1 MKILLLQLKRI
12 GDLVVTTPVIAALR
26 QNFPEAV
33 ITLVVSETNEG
44 LLPALRHVDRTLI
57 IRRKIG
63 DAKVLET
70 IRREKF
76 DYCIDLTRNDRSAFL
91 TLLSRAT
98 KRVAA
103 SQRGR
108 QAKLRDRTYT
118 HFVEDRVQTLH
129 TVDFYLSFLEPLGI
143 TNASPA
149 LELALPSDAID
160 AADELIKRAQI
171 DGSYVLFHPGAAR
184 AERFWPAER
193 WAEIMTH
200 AQSRWKMTP
209 MLAGGTWPAEAAHLD
224 EIKRRAP
231 AGFVDLSG
239 QLDLLTLTALIAKAR
254 LAITLDSAAMHLAA
268 ASGTPQIAL
277 FGIGN
282 PFHWRP
288 RQPKALVLFGESTV
302 PVTNFVP
309 IHPRLPMDLISTAT
323 VIDAMDT
330 LLSAP
335 RGVPV

>member
-1 MKILLLQLKRI
+1 M
-12 GDLVVTTPVIAALR
+12 R
-26 QNFPEAV
+26 QNFPEAN
-33 ITLVVSETNEG
+33 ITLVISETNED

-57 IRRKIG
+57 IRRKLG
-63 DAKVLET
+63 DAKILDT

-98 KRVAA
+98 KRIAA

-108 QAKLRDRTYT
+108 QSKLRDRTYT

-143 TNASPA
+143 TGASTA
-149 LELALPSDAID
+149 LELALPPEAIQ
-160 AADELIKRAQI
+160 AADSVIERARV
-171 DGSYVLFHPGAAR
+171 DGPYVLFHPGAAR

-193 WAEIMTH
+193 WAEIMAHT
-200 AQSRWKMTP
+200 QSKWEMTP
-209 MLAGGTWPAEAAHLD
+209 VLAGGTWPAEAAHLD
-224 EIKRRAP
+224 EIKREAP
-231 AGFVDLSG
+231 AGVFDLSG

-254 LAITLDSAAMHLAA
+254 LAVTLDSAAMHLAA
-268 ASGTPQIAL
+268 ATATPQIAL

-302 PVTNFVP
+302 PVTEFTP
-309 IHPRLPMDLISTAT
+309 LHPRIPMDLISTAN
-323 VIDAMDT
+323 VIDGMDT
-330 LLSAP
+330 LLAAP
-335 RGVPV
+335 RDASV